1 MATNAGKYAAITK
14 IFVYRVG
21 WVVESKAGCGSVEFV
36 DWYVSHAGT
45 VLPGCFKGDS
55 ESQCNSME
63 KGKIWPPTVPWT
75 PKPMATKFCMGN
87 EVGDPYPC
95 AKFHYYPIR
104 GFRSPPPPLP
114 CSVGNVQSD
123 SASYFFR
130 GSSSS
135 LHYSQDPCTDFHDQY
150 VKWRRFAQLCASWGQ
165 EKQNFTFRPHFPQ
178 KRKLLANFR
187 RDLENFA
194 SKRP

>member
-63 KGKIWPPTVPWT
+63 KGEIWLQTVPWT
-75 PKPMATKFCMGN
+75 PKPMATKFCLGD
-87 EVGDPYPC
+87 EVWNPYPF
-95 AKFHYYPIR
+95 AKFYHNPIR
-104 GFRSPPPPLP
+104 GFRSPPPPLRSP
-114 CSVGNVQSD
+114 AW
-123 SASYFFR
+123 SAAYKVTRLVNFF
-130 GSSSS
+130 GSFFFSRAKT
-135 LHYSQDPCTDFHDQY
+135 P
-150 VKWRRFAQLCASWGQ
+150 API
-165 EKQNFTFRPHFPQ
+165 FTIYT
-178 KRKLLANFR
+178 
-187 RDLENFA
+187 
-194 SKRP
+194 S